1 MVTDMGVSTS
11 MDVQDAAVQAQLAI
25 GLPIDQPSL
34 PADSLLAMWQ
44 QAVTDSGERP
54 AFTCLGQTLSYAE
67 IDQLAERIA
76 GYFHTQLKLVA
87 GDRLAIQLPNLLQ
100 YPIVVVAAWKLGLVI
115 VNTNP
120 MYTHRELVH
129 QFNDSGAKA
138 VVVLDQFYGILQAAL
153 PETGIEHVI
162 VTRAIDL
169 LPQPK
174 KSLLAAVTKV
184 LGKRPSLP
192 ADGIIGFTDMLAL
205 QSTYPSH
212 APVYEDICALQ
223 YTGGTTGVS
232 KGVMLT
238 QGSLMSNVAQTL
250 AMISAGGRS
259 VQHFTTVSP
268 LPLYHIYAWM
278 LNMGLMPATRGHSV
292 LIPDPRN
299 IPMFVGAIKSL
310 KFEIFCGLNSL
321 FVALL
326 QDSKFQKLDFSS
338 LQITLSGGMA
348 LMDAVAHQW
357 HEATGCVVSEGYGMT
372 ESSPVIS
379 MNPSGSEKIGTAG
392 IPLSGTEIKVVDENG
407 VEQQVGGVGELCVR
421 GAQVMKGYWQRDAQ
435 TDEVIVDGWLHT
447 GDIVAV
453 DEQGYIKIVD
463 RLKDMIIVS
472 GFNVYPNELEQ
483 ALTLHPDVSECAAI
497 GLADSKAG
505 EVVKMFVVA
514 SNASLTAEQIIE
526 FCKQHMAG
534 YKVPKYVEFRNDLPK
549 SNVGKVLRKELK
561 AEEQAKLE
569 AEI

>member
-1 MVTDMGVSTS
+1 MG
-11 MDVQDAAVQAQLAI
+11 MKVQEAAEAAQLAI
-25 GLPIDQPSL
+25 GLSSQQPSL
-34 PADSLLAMWQ
+34 AADSLLGLWQ
-44 QAVTDSGERP
+44 QAVADCGERP

-76 GYFHTQLKLVA
+76 GYFHNQLKLEA
-87 GDRLAIQLPNLLQ
+87 GDRLAVQLPNLLQ
-100 YPIVVVAAWKLGLVI
+100 YPVVVVAAWKLGLVI

-138 VVVLDQFYGILQAAL
+138 VVVLDQFYNTLQAAL
-153 PETGIEHVI
+153 PETGIETVI

-174 KSLLAAVTKV
+174 KTLLTVATKL
-184 LGKRPSLP
+184 LGKRPGLP
-192 ADGIIGFTDMLAL
+192 AKGIVSFTVMLAG
-205 QSTYPSH
+205 QSAYPLH
-212 APVYEDICALQ
+212 KPAYEDICALQ

-238 QGSLMSNVAQTL
+238 QGSLMSNVAQTM
-250 AMISAGGRS
+250 AMVSAGGRS
-259 VQHFTTVSP
+259 VTHFTTVSP

-299 IPMFVGAIKSL
+299 IPMFVSAIKSL

-321 FVALL
+321 FVTLL
-326 QDSKFQKLDFSS
+326 QDSKFQKLDFSK

-348 LMDAVAHQW
+348 LMDAVAHEW

-392 IPLSGTEIKVVDENG
+392 IPLPGTEIKVVDENG
-407 VEQQVGGVGELCVR
+407 IEQEVGGVGELCVR
-421 GAQVMKGYWQRDAQ
+421 GAQVMKGYWQREAQ
-435 TDEVIVDGWLHT
+435 TAEVIVDGWLHT

-483 ALTLHPDVSECAAI
+483 ALTLHPDVIECAAI
-497 GLADSKAG
+497 GLADPKAG
-505 EVVKMFVVA
+505 EVVKMFVVT
-514 SNASLTAEQIIE
+514 SSASLTAEQVIE
-526 FCKQHMAG
+526 YCKANMAG
-534 YKVPKYVEFRNDLPK
+534 YKVPKFVEFRDDLPK

-561 AEEQAKLE
+561 AEEKAKLLS
-569 AEI
+569 

>member
-1 MVTDMGVSTS
+1 MGIV
-11 MDVQDAAVQAQLAI
+11 MNVQDAAVKAQLAI
-25 GLPIDQPSL
+25 GLSSQQPAL
-34 PADSLLAMWQ
+34 AADSLLGLWQ
-44 QAVTDSGERP
+44 QAVADSAERP

-67 IDQLAERIA
+67 VDQLAERIA
-76 GYFHTQLKLVA
+76 GYFYTHLKLEA
-87 GDRLAIQLPNLLQ
+87 GDRLAVQLPNLLQ

-138 VVVLDQFYGILQAAL
+138 VVVLDQFYDTLQAAL
-153 PETGIEHVI
+153 PETGVKHVV

-174 KSLLAAVTKV
+174 KTLLTAVTKL
-184 LGKRPSLP
+184 LGKRPGLP
-192 ADGIIGFTDMLAL
+192 AQGIVGFTDMLAG
-205 QSTYPSH
+205 QSAYPRH
-212 APVYEDICALQ
+212 TAAYEDICALQ

-238 QGSLMSNVAQTL
+238 QGSLMSNVAQTM
-250 AMISAGGRS
+250 AMVSAGGRS
-259 VQHFTTVSP
+259 VKYFTTVSP

-299 IPMFVGAIKSL
+299 ISMFVSAIKSL

-326 QDSKFQKLDFSS
+326 QDSKFQKLDFSK

-348 LMDAVAHQW
+348 LMDAVANQW
-357 HEATGCVVSEGYGMT
+357 QEATGCVVSEGYGMT

-379 MNPSGSEKIGTAG
+379 MNPSGFEKLGTAG
-392 IPLSGTEIKVVDENG
+392 IPLSGTEIKVVDESG

-421 GAQVMKGYWQRDAQ
+421 GAQVMKGYWQRDEQ
-435 TDEVIVDGWLHT
+435 TAEVIVDGWLHT
-447 GDIVAV
+447 GDIVTV

-483 ALTLHPDVSECAAI
+483 ALTLHPDVLECAAI
-497 GLADSKAG
+497 GIADPKAG

-514 SNASLTAEQIIE
+514 NSASLTAEQVIE
-526 FCKQHMAG
+526 FCKANMAA
-534 YKVPKYVEFRNDLPK
+534 YKVPKFVEFRNDLPK

-561 AEEQAKLE
+561 AEEVAKL
-569 AEI
+569 

>member
-1 MVTDMGVSTS
+1 MGIV
-11 MDVQDAAVQAQLAI
+11 MNVQDAAEKAQLAI
-25 GLPIDQPSL
+25 GLSNQQPAL
-34 PADSLLAMWQ
+34 PADSLLGLWQ
-44 QAVTDSGERP
+44 QAVADSAERP

-67 IDQLAERIA
+67 VDLLAERIA
-76 GYFHTQLKLVA
+76 GYFYTHLKLEA
-87 GDRLAIQLPNLLQ
+87 GDRLAVQLPNLLQ

-138 VVVLDQFYGILQAAL
+138 VVVLDQFYDTLQAAL
-153 PETGIEHVI
+153 PETGVKHVV

-174 KSLLAAVTKV
+174 KTLLTAVTKL
-184 LGKRPSLP
+184 LGKRPGLP
-192 ADGIIGFTDMLAL
+192 AQGIVGFTDMLVG
-205 QSTYPSH
+205 QSAYPRH
-212 APVYEDICALQ
+212 TPACEDICALQ

-238 QGSLMSNVAQTL
+238 QGSLMSNVAQTM
-250 AMISAGGRS
+250 AMVSAGGRS
-259 VQHFTTVSP
+259 VKYFTTVSP

-299 IPMFVGAIKSL
+299 ISMFVSAIKSL

-326 QDSKFQKLDFSS
+326 QDSKFQKLDFSK

-348 LMDAVAHQW
+348 LMDAVANQW
-357 HEATGCVVSEGYGMT
+357 QEATGCVVSEGYGMT

-379 MNPSGSEKIGTAG
+379 MNPSGFEKLGTAG
-392 IPLSGTEIKVVDENG
+392 IPLSGTEIKVVDESG

-421 GAQVMKGYWQRDAQ
+421 GAQVMKGYWQRDEQ
-435 TDEVIVDGWLHT
+435 TAEVIVDGWLHT
-447 GDIVAV
+447 GDIVTV

-483 ALTLHPDVSECAAI
+483 ALTLHPDVLECAAI
-497 GLADSKAG
+497 GVADPKAG

-514 SNASLTAEQIIE
+514 NSASLTAEQVIE
-526 FCKQHMAG
+526 FCKANMAA
-534 YKVPKYVEFRNDLPK
+534 YKVPKFVEFRNDLPK

-561 AEEQAKLE
+561 AEEVAKL
-569 AEI
+569 

>member
-1 MVTDMGVSTS
+1 MGIV
-11 MDVQDAAVQAQLAI
+11 MNVQDAAEKAQLAI
-25 GLPIDQPSL
+25 GLSNQQPAL
-34 PADSLLAMWQ
+34 PADSLLGLWQ
-44 QAVTDSGERP
+44 QAVADSAERP

-67 IDQLAERIA
+67 VDQLAERIA
-76 GYFHTQLKLVA
+76 GYFYTHLKLEA
-87 GDRLAIQLPNLLQ
+87 GDRLAVQLPNLLQ

-120 MYTHRELVH
+120 MYIHRELVH

-138 VVVLDQFYGILQAAL
+138 VVVLDQFYDTLQAAL
-153 PETGIEHVI
+153 PETGVKHVV

-174 KSLLAAVTKV
+174 KTLLTAVTKL
-184 LGKRPSLP
+184 LGKRPGLP
-192 ADGIIGFTDMLAL
+192 SQGIVGFTDMLVG
-205 QSTYPSH
+205 QSTYPRH
-212 APVYEDICALQ
+212 TPAYEDICALQ

-238 QGSLMSNVAQTL
+238 QGSLMSNVAQTM
-250 AMISAGGRS
+250 AMVSAGGRS
-259 VQHFTTVSP
+259 VKYFTTVSP

-299 IPMFVGAIKSL
+299 ISMFVSAIKSL

-326 QDSKFQKLDFSS
+326 QDSKFQKLDFSK

-348 LMDAVAHQW
+348 LMDAVANQW
-357 HEATGCVVSEGYGMT
+357 QEATGCVVSEGYGMT

-379 MNPSGSEKIGTAG
+379 MNPSGFEKLGTAG
-392 IPLSGTEIKVVDENG
+392 IPLSGTEIKVVDESG

-421 GAQVMKGYWQRDAQ
+421 GAQVMKGYWQRDEQ
-435 TDEVIVDGWLHT
+435 TAEVIVDGWLHT
-447 GDIVAV
+447 GDIVTV

-483 ALTLHPDVSECAAI
+483 ALTLHPDVLECAAI
-497 GLADSKAG
+497 GVADPKAG

-514 SNASLTAEQIIE
+514 NSASLTAEQVIE
-526 FCKQHMAG
+526 FCKANMAA
-534 YKVPKYVEFRNDLPK
+534 YKVPKFVEFRNDLPK

-561 AEEQAKLE
+561 AEEVAKL
-569 AEI
+569 